1 MSEHRYSITRNIT
14 NFSTTCAD
22 FFTSYYVVDGA
33 NSSIV
38 NWFDE
43 NILSYHLGPHFRE
56 ILAFWV
62 WLDKNGDRFH
72 TYSTFSPAEFDAN
85 RETLTDAFED
95 FTNTSLGDFL
105 FSEDCKLSDAAKL
118 ATMELFMLDH
128 GLKESEMYFLPL
140 FDCAIPYLTEIISP
154 RFSYLGKF
162 NVFTPNSVSYIKPQY
177 VDSDTEIEVT
187 LTYKQLLELY
197 SLIPVVYE
205 ATGETGVLGEI
216 AKAPLHFMY

>member
-22 FFTSYYVVDGA
+22 FFTSYYVVDST

-43 NILSYHLGPHFRE
+43 KILSYHLGPHFRE

-62 WLDKNGDRFH
+62 WLDKKGEDVQ
-72 TYSTFSPAEFDAN
+72 TYSFAEFDAN
-85 RETLTDAFED
+85 RETLTDAFDD
-95 FTNTSLGDFL
+95 FTNTSLGDYL
-105 FSEDCKLSDAAKL
+105 LSEDGKLSEAAKL

-128 GLKESEMYFLPL
+128 GLEESEMYFLPL
-140 FDCAIPYLTEIISP
+140 FGCAIHYLIEIISP
-154 RFSYLGKF
+154 RFSYLGRF
-162 NVFTPNSVSYIKPQY
+162 NVFTQNSVNYINPQD
-177 VDSDTEIEVT
+177 VDSDAEIQVT
-187 LTYKQLLELY
+187 LNYKQLLELY

-205 ATGETGVLGEI
+205 ATGEAGVLGEI

>member
-1 MSEHRYSITRNIT
+1 MSEHRYPITRNIT

-22 FFTSYYVVDGA
+22 FFTSYYVVDSA
-33 NSSIV
+33 NGSIV

-43 NILSYHLGPHFRE
+43 KILSYHLGPHFRE

-62 WLDKNGDRFH
+62 WLDKNWEEIQSH
-72 TYSTFSPAEFDAN
+72 LSAEFSAN
-85 RETLTDAFED
+85 RETLTDAFDD

-105 FSEDCKLSDAAKL
+105 FSEDCKLSDASKL

-128 GLKESEMYFLPL
+128 GLEESEMYFLPL
-140 FDCAIPYLTEIISP
+140 FGCAIHYLTEIISP

-162 NVFTPNSVSYIKPQY
+162 KVFNQNSVNYINPRY
-177 VDSDTEIEVT
+177 VDSDAEIQVT

-205 ATGETGVLGEI
+205 ATGEAGVLGEI